1 MRSGP
6 KRISGDYKAKAQRHH
21 EKLPPGLPSLK
32 RWFQRSNLTLNE
44 NQYKQLWKFHTLL
57 REKNEAYDLTRI
69 YQFDNMVQKHYID
82 CILVAK
88 LLNWDLPSP
97 LLDIGT
103 GAGFPGIPLKIAC
116 PDVDIILSE
125 GRHKRVQFLREVV
138 EALGLK
144 GITVYDHKV
153 YASFGMSIQ
162 GAITRALESM
172 PKTLA
177 RVRTSLLPGGK
188 VIFMKGPGSDQ
199 EVLEALLRWGSD
211 YQLDRDISYS
221 IPRSPYRRR
230 LIVFSRRPSSQNGL
244 NRKKE

>member
-1 MRSGP
+1 MRSRP
-6 KRISGDYKAKAQRHH
+6 KRISTAH
-21 EKLPPGLPSLK
+21 EPRMRPFHKKLPPGLPSLK
-32 RWFQRSNLTLNE
+32 QWFERSNLTLNE

-116 PDVDIILSE
+116 PDVGIILSE

-153 YASFGMSIQ
+153 YASFGMGIQ
-162 GAITRALESM
+162 GAVTRALESI

-177 RVRTSLLPGGK
+177 RIRASLLPGGK
-188 VIFMKGPGSDQ
+188 VIFMKGPQCDT
-199 EVLEALLRWGSD
+199 EVREALREFGGEYKLLKD
-211 YQLDRDISYS
+211 LSYT
-221 IPRSPYRRR
+221 IPHSSHHRR
-230 LIVFSRRPSSQNGL
+230 LVIFERRGAG
-244 NRKKE
+244 

>member
-1 MRSGP
+1 MRSRP
-6 KRISGDYKAKAQRHH
+6 KRISTDHKARTRPFH

-32 RWFQRSNLTLNE
+32 HWFQRSNLTLNE

-116 PDVDIILSE
+116 PDVEIILSE
-125 GRHKRVQFLREVV
+125 GRHKRVLFLREAV

-162 GAITRALESM
+162 GAITRALESIS
-172 PKTLA
+172 KTLA
-177 RVRTSLLPGGK
+177 RVRASLLPGGK
-188 VIFMKGPGSDQ
+188 VIFMKGPQCDK
-199 EVLEALLRWGSD
+199 EIRKALMEFGGEYKL
-211 YQLDRDISYS
+211 LKELSYT
-221 IPRSPYRRR
+221 IPHSSHHRR
-230 LIVFSRRPSSQNGL
+230 LVIFERQGAA
-244 NRKKE
+244 

>member
-1 MRSGP
+1 MRSRP
-6 KRISGDYKAKAQRHH
+6 KRISGDYKAKTRPFR

-32 RWFQRSNLTLNE
+32 HWFQQSNLTLNE

-69 YQFDNMVQKHYID
+69 YQFDSMVQKHYID

-116 PDVDIILSE
+116 PDVEIILAE
-125 GRHKRVQFLREVV
+125 GRHKRVQFLREAV

-162 GAITRALESM
+162 GAITRALESI

-177 RVRTSLLPGGK
+177 RVRTSLVPGGK
-188 VIFMKGPGSDQ
+188 VIFMKGPRCD
-199 EVLEALLRWGSD
+199 EEIRKALMEFGREYELLKG
-211 YQLDRDISYS
+211 LSYT
-221 IPRSPYRRR
+221 IPHSSHQRR
-230 LIVFSRRPSSQNGL
+230 LVVFGRRGAG
-244 NRKKE
+244 